1 MLKSN
6 KWNENQNDQ
15 QQQQCH
21 DDNLYYK
28 CKSQNGIKSEE
39 KKKLE
44 SVVKQKKRS
53 LVRGI
58 YIGWYLYLHLF

>member
-21 DDNLYYK
+21 DDNLYTTYK

-39 KKKLE
+39 KKTWI
-44 SVVKQKKRS
+44 SPWWNR
-53 LVRGI
+53 RRDR
-58 YIGWYLYLHLF
+58 